1 MWVCVV
7 PANAGTHNPG
17 RWLWRTV
24 SATVPKRD
32 DTAYGSRRSPGRR
45 ERKRASAIFRPNIP
59 QLRRM
64 RGEIVQA
71 VGQMHA
77 LVRGG
82 TLLNRQSRAPF
93 RCGPNR
99 PRDKTAAAVRA
110 YIVQLVLDAVRT
122 ECAFVRADA
131 RFHCMRRKILIAI
144 FAVWPELQRHGRLV
158 G

>member
-1 MWVCVV
+1 M
-7 PANAGTHNPG
+7 
-17 RWLWRTV
+17 
-24 SATVPKRD
+24 PKQD
-32 DTAYGSRRSPGRR
+32 DTAYGSRRPPGRL
-45 ERKRASAIFRPNIP
+45 ECQPASPRRRRNIP

-64 RGEIVQA
+64 RGEIVKA
-71 VGQMHA
+71 VGQMHP

-93 RCGPNR
+93 RCGPDR

-131 RFHCMRRKILIAI
+131 RFHSMRWKILVAI
-144 FAVWPELQRHGRLV
+144 FAVRPELQRHGRLV